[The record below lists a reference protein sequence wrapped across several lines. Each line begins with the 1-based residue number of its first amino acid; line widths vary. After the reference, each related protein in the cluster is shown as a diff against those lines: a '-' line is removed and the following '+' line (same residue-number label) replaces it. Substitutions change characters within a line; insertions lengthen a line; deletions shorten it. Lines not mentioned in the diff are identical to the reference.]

1 MNGTN
6 SELLKEV
13 TLQIY
18 DQDVCQGIYDEV
30 NVAINPGQLCAD
42 IPGGGSGSCNVRIF

>member
-1 MNGTN
+1 M
-6 SELLKEV
+6 LKEV

-18 DQDVCQGIYDEV
+18 DQDVCQDIYGV
-30 NVAINPGQLCAD
+30 LNFAINPGQLCAD